1 MMKLMYSVSAGVAA
15 TLLSTLTAPA
25 LAADKP
31 VQAND
36 FINLFEKLSGKQPGM
51 RKAHAR
57 GLCAS
62 GSFTP
67 AETDTFAGAPL
78 LTTSEL
84 PVVMRFS
91 IGGGNPAADERAPGT
106 RGMGMQITL
115 PDGSRHIFTG
125 NNFPVFAGKDPQTF
139 FGLLETFLPDEQ
151 GNRDPQKTMQYAEQN
166 PSVKANLAWQQNAAT
181 AASYANTEFFGL
193 HTFFYNKGDSEQ
205 TKFRWHLVPDLGV
218 KTLSEEQAQA
228 MDADFLAAKM
238 KQQLDTGEVSYS
250 LMATIGKPEDTN
262 IDPSVQWPDSREQ
275 VKLGT
280 VRLNKAGGE
289 QCTPVN
295 FDPNVLSAGFTPS
308 DDPVLKMRSAAY
320 AISFGKRL
328 SGQ

>member
-1 MMKLMYSVSAGVAA
+1 MMKLIYSVSAGVASV
-15 TLLSTLTAPA
+15 LLSTLTAPA
-25 LAADKP
+25 LAAAKP

-36 FINLFEKLSGKQPGM
+36 FINLFEQLSGKQPGV

-62 GSFTP
+62 GSFIP
-67 AETDTFAGAPL
+67 AKPDYFADAPL
-78 LTTSEL
+78 LTKGEL

-91 IGGGNPAADERAPGT
+91 VGGGNPAADERVPGT

-115 PDGSRHIFTG
+115 PDGARHIFTG

-139 FGLLETFLPDEQ
+139 FGLLQTFLPDEQ
-151 GNRDPQKTMQYAEQN
+151 GQRDPQRTMQYAAEN
-166 PSVKANLAWQQNAAT
+166 PSVKANLAWQQSAAT

-193 HTFFYNKGDSEQ
+193 HTFFYNQDDAKQ
-205 TKFRWHLVPDLGV
+205 TKFRWHLLPELGV
-218 KTLSEEQAQA
+218 KTLSEEQAQEKNNG
-228 MDADFLAAKM
+228 FLAETMA
-238 KQQLDTGEVSYS
+238 QQLDAGEVSYS

-262 IDPSVQWPDSREQ
+262 INPSVQWPDDREQ

-280 VRLNKAGGE
+280 VRLSEAGGE
-289 QCTPVN
+289 PCTPIN
-295 FDPNVLSAGFTPS
+295 FDPNVLSAGFSPS

>member
-1 MMKLMYSVSAGVAA
+1 MKLMYSVSAGVTAA
-15 TLLSTLTAPA
+15 LLSTLTAPV
-25 LAADKP
+25 LAATNP
-31 VQAND
+31 VQAVD
-36 FINLFEKLSGKQPGM
+36 FINLFEKLSGKQPGI

-57 GLCAS
+57 GLCAT
-62 GSFTP
+62 GTFTP
-67 AETDTFAGAPL
+67 EQNAHFPGAAL
-78 LTTSEL
+78 LSGGEL

-91 IGGGNPAADERAPGT
+91 VGGGNPEADERAPGA

-115 PDGSRHIFTG
+115 PEGSRHIFTG

-139 FGLLETFLPDEQ
+139 FGLLQTFVPDEQ
-151 GNRDPQKTMQYAEQN
+151 GQRDPQKTIQYAEQN
-166 PSVKANLAWQQNAAT
+166 PSVKANLAWQQSAGT

-193 HTFFYNKGDSEQ
+193 HTFFYNKDDAEQ
-205 TKFRWHLVPDLGV
+205 TKFRWHLLPDLGV
-218 KTLSEEQAQA
+218 KTLSEDEAQA
-228 MDADFLAAKM
+228 MEADFLADTM
-238 KQQLDTGEVSYS
+238 KQQLDAGEVSYS

-262 IDPSVQWPDSREQ
+262 IDPSVQWPDNREQ

-280 VRLNKAGGE
+280 VRLSSSGGE
-289 QCTPVN
+289 HCTPVN
-295 FDPNVLSAGFTPS
+295 FDPNVLSAGFSPS

>member
-1 MMKLMYSVSAGVAA
+1 MMKLIYSVYTGVTAA
-15 TLLSTLTAPA
+15 LICTLTAPV
-25 LAADKP
+25 LAAGKP
-31 VQAND
+31 VQAKD
-36 FINLFEKLSGKQPGM
+36 FINLFEQLSGKQPGM

-57 GLCAS
+57 GLCAT

-67 AETDTFAGAPL
+67 EQNAHFSAAAL
-78 LTTSEL
+78 LSSGEL
-84 PVVMRFS
+84 PVIMRFS
-91 IGGGNPAADERAPGT
+91 VGGGNPAADERAAGT
-106 RGMGMQITL
+106 RGMGMQLTL

-151 GNRDPQKTMQYAEQN
+151 GQRDPQKTMQYAGKN
-166 PSVKANLAWQQNAAT
+166 PSVKANLAWQQNAGT

-193 HTFFYNKGDSEQ
+193 HTFFYNNEDAEQ

-228 MDADFLAAKM
+228 MEADFLAAEM
-238 KQQLDTGEVSYS
+238 QQQLDAGEVSYS
-250 LMATIGKPEDTN
+250 LMATIGKAEDTN
-262 IDPSVQWPDSREQ
+262 TDPSVQWPDNREQ

-280 VRLNKAGGE
+280 VRLSSSGGE
-289 QCTPVN
+289 QCTPIN
-295 FDPNVLSAGFTPS
+295 FDPNVLSAGFSPS